1 MTRALWSPLVRL
13 THWGVAALVLFNQ
26 FNDSGRIHR
35 WAGYAAAA
43 LVVCR
48 LVYGFARPR
57 QDPARIHIPGPTAL
71 RDHLKAIGRKALA
84 PSHGH
89 NPVGMWAALIMWTLI
104 LALGITGWMSQLD
117 RYWGE
122 EWLEE
127 FHEGLA
133 NTLLGVVVVHWVGV
147 LSMSALL
154 KQNLV
159 RAMVT
164 GGESSSETGTP
175 ASIKTEQRSPN

>member
-1 MTRALWSPLVRL
+1 MTQTVWSPLVRL
-13 THWGVAALVLFNQ
+13 THWGVAALVLFNL
-26 FNDSGRIHR
+26 FNETGRIHR
-35 WAGYAAAA
+35 WGGYAAAA

-48 LVYGFARPR
+48 LLYGLLRPDH
-57 QDPARIHIPGPTAL
+57 DPASIRIPGPAAL
-71 RDHLKAIGRKALA
+71 KEHLKAMGQKTLT

-89 NPVGMWAALIMWTLI
+89 NPVGMWAALIMWALI

-127 FHEGLA
+127 LHEGFADVLM
-133 NTLLGVVVVHWVGV
+133 GVVVVHWLGV
-147 LSMSALL
+147 ISMSLLL

-159 RAMVT
+159 RAMLT
-164 GGESSSETGTP
+164 GGEQAKEP
-175 ASIKTEQRSPN
+175 RHR

>member
-1 MTRALWSPLVRL
+1 MTQTVWSPLVRL
-13 THWGVAALVLFNQ
+13 THWGVAALVLFNL
-26 FNDSGRIHR
+26 FNESGRVHR

-48 LVYGFARPR
+48 LVYSLARPA
-57 QDPARIHIPGPTAL
+57 QDPARIRVPGPSAL
-71 RDHLKAIGRKALA
+71 KAHLKELAQKALA

-89 NPVGMWAALIMWTLI
+89 NPVGMWAALIMWALI

-127 FHEGLA
+127 LHEGFADVLMGVVMVHW
-133 NTLLGVVVVHWVGV
+133 LGV
-147 LSMSALL
+147 LCMSILL
-154 KQNLV
+154 KRNLV

-164 GGESSSETGTP
+164 GREHAKEP
-175 ASIKTEQRSPN
+175 RHP